1 MSLRGVRVLLQQKER
16 RTGMKRIFSLILTLA
31 LLLTAL
37 VGCDR
42 PGKLVGTWSGSTDV
56 TELIGAMLAEH
67 TGQSAVT
74 LDSKVEIPLVLTFER
89 GGTYRMS
96 FDTAR
101 VLDVLSDVVMGY
113 KENLRQVFYSQMSDG
128 YSAEELDK
136 TIKETTGMSMDAY
149 LDAYLKE
156 QIEQMSQT
164 LKDGVLKNPEETGV
178 YVEDGDRVQL
188 TPQGEASV
196 SCRFTVSGDTLTLE
210 MQQKD
215 MALTLNLT
223 KQ

>member
-1 MSLRGVRVLLQQKER
+1 
-16 RTGMKRIFSLILTLA
+16 MKRIFSLILTLA

-56 TELIGAMLAEH
+56 TELIAAMLAEQ

-156 QIEQMSQT
+156 QIEHMSQT

>member
-1 MSLRGVRVLLQQKER
+1 MSLRGVRVFLQQKER
-16 RTGMKRIFSLILTLA
+16 RTGMKRFFSLILTLA

-56 TELIGAMLAEH
+56 TELIGAMLAEQ

-101 VLDVLSDVVMGY
+101 VLDVLTDVVMGY

-128 YSAEELDK
+128 YSAEELDQ

>member
-1 MSLRGVRVLLQQKER
+1 M
-16 RTGMKRIFSLILTLA
+16 
-31 LLLTAL
+31 
-37 VGCDR
+37 
-42 PGKLVGTWSGSTDV
+42 
-56 TELIGAMLAEH
+56 
-67 TGQSAVT
+67 
-74 LDSKVEIPLVLTFER
+74 
-89 GGTYRMS
+89 
-96 FDTAR
+96 
-101 VLDVLSDVVMGY
+101 
-113 KENLRQVFYSQMSDG
+113 FYSQMSDG

>member
-1 MSLRGVRVLLQQKER
+1 
-16 RTGMKRIFSLILTLA
+16 MKRIFSLILTLA

-56 TELIGAMLAEH
+56 TELIAAMLAEQ

>member
-1 MSLRGVRVLLQQKER
+1 MSLRGVRVFLQQKER

-56 TELIGAMLAEH
+56 TELIAAMLAEQ

>member
-1 MSLRGVRVLLQQKER
+1 MSLRGVRVFLQQKER
-16 RTGMKRIFSLILTLA
+16 RTGMKRIFSLILTLV

-56 TELIGAMLAEH
+56 TELIGAMLAEQ
-67 TGQSAVT
+67 TGQSAVK

-156 QIEQMSQT
+156 QIEQMSMT

>member
-1 MSLRGVRVLLQQKER
+1 MSLRGVRAFLQQKER

-56 TELIGAMLAEH
+56 TELIGAMLAEQ

>member
-1 MSLRGVRVLLQQKER
+1 
-16 RTGMKRIFSLILTLA
+16 MKRIFSLILTLA

-56 TELIGAMLAEH
+56 TELIGAMLAEQ

-101 VLDVLSDVVMGY
+101 VLDVLTDVVMGY

-128 YSAEELDK
+128 YSAEELDQ

-210 MQQKD
+210 MQQKN

>member
-1 MSLRGVRVLLQQKER
+1 
-16 RTGMKRIFSLILTLA
+16 MKRIFSLIVTLA

-56 TELIGAMLAEH
+56 TELIGAMLAEQ

-156 QIEQMSQT
+156 QIGQMSQT

>member
-1 MSLRGVRVLLQQKER
+1 
-16 RTGMKRIFSLILTLA
+16 MKRIFSLILTLA

-42 PGKLVGTWSGSTDV
+42 PSKLVGTWSGSTDV
-56 TELIGAMLAEH
+56 TELIAAMLAEQ
-67 TGQSAVT
+67 TGQSSVT

-223 KQ
+223 K

>member
-1 MSLRGVRVLLQQKER
+1 MSLRGVRVFLQQKER

-56 TELIGAMLAEH
+56 TELIAAMLAEQ

-156 QIEQMSQT
+156 QIEQMNQT

>member
-1 MSLRGVRVLLQQKER
+1 MSLRGVRVFLYQKER
-16 RTGMKRIFSLILTLA
+16 RTGMKRIFSLIVTLA

-56 TELIGAMLAEH
+56 TELIGAMLAEQ

-101 VLDVLSDVVMGY
+101 VLDVLSDVVMDY

>member
-1 MSLRGVRVLLQQKER
+1 MSLRGVRVFLQQKER
-16 RTGMKRIFSLILTLA
+16 RTGMKRIFSLILTLV

-56 TELIGAMLAEH
+56 TELIGAMLAEQ

-101 VLDVLSDVVMGY
+101 VLDVLTDVVMGY

-178 YVEDGDRVQL
+178 YVEDDDRVQL
-188 TPQGEASV
+188 TPQGEASM

-215 MALTLNLT
+215 TVLTLNLT

>member
-1 MSLRGVRVLLQQKER
+1 MSLRGVRVFLQQKER

-56 TELIGAMLAEH
+56 TELIGAMLAEQ
-67 TGQSAVT
+67 TGQSAVK

-156 QIEQMSQT
+156 QIEQMSMT

>member
-1 MSLRGVRVLLQQKER
+1 MSLRGVRVFLQQKER

-56 TELIGAMLAEH
+56 TELIGAMLAEQ

>member
-1 MSLRGVRVLLQQKER
+1 MSLRGVRALLQQKER

-56 TELIGAMLAEH
+56 TELIGAMLAEQ

-128 YSAEELDK
+128 YSAEELDQ

-215 MALTLNLT
+215 TALTLNLT

>member
-1 MSLRGVRVLLQQKER
+1 
-16 RTGMKRIFSLILTLA
+16 MKRIFSLILTLA

-42 PGKLVGTWSGSTDV
+42 PGKLVGIWSGSTDV
-56 TELIGAMLAEH
+56 TELIGAMLAEQ

>member
-1 MSLRGVRVLLQQKER
+1 MSLRGVRVFLQQKER
-16 RTGMKRIFSLILTLA
+16 RTGMKRIFSLILTLT

-56 TELIGAMLAEH
+56 TELIAAMLAEQ

-164 LKDGVLKNPEETGV
+164 LKDGVLKNPEETGA

>member
-1 MSLRGVRVLLQQKER
+1 MSLRGVRVFLQQKER

-42 PGKLVGTWSGSTDV
+42 PSKLVGTWSGSTDV
-56 TELIGAMLAEH
+56 TELIAAMLAEQ
-67 TGQSAVT
+67 TGQSSVT

-223 KQ
+223 K

>member
-1 MSLRGVRVLLQQKER
+1 
-16 RTGMKRIFSLILTLA
+16 MKRIFSLILTLV

-56 TELIGAMLAEH
+56 TELIGAMLAEQ

>member
-1 MSLRGVRVLLQQKER
+1 
-16 RTGMKRIFSLILTLA
+16 
-31 LLLTAL
+31 
-37 VGCDR
+37 
-42 PGKLVGTWSGSTDV
+42 
-56 TELIGAMLAEH
+56 
-67 TGQSAVT
+67 
-74 LDSKVEIPLVLTFER
+74 
-89 GGTYRMS
+89 
-96 FDTAR
+96 
-101 VLDVLSDVVMGY
+101 
-113 KENLRQVFYSQMSDG
+113 
-128 YSAEELDK
+128 
-136 TIKETTGMSMDAY
+136 MSMDAY

-215 MALTLNLT
+215 MTLTLNLT

>member
-1 MSLRGVRVLLQQKER
+1 MSLRGVRVFLQQKER
-16 RTGMKRIFSLILTLA
+16 KTGMKRIFSLILTLA

-56 TELIGAMLAEH
+56 TELIGAMLAEQ

-156 QIEQMSQT
+156 QVEQMSQT

>member
-1 MSLRGVRVLLQQKER
+1 MSLRGVRVFLQQKER
-16 RTGMKRIFSLILTLA
+16 RTGMNRIFSLILTLA

-37 VGCDR
+37 VGCGR

-56 TELIGAMLAEH
+56 TELIAAMLAEQ

-113 KENLRQVFYSQMSDG
+113 KENRRQVFYSQMSDG

>member
-1 MSLRGVRVLLQQKER
+1 MSLRGVRVFLQQKER

-56 TELIGAMLAEH
+56 TELIGAMLAEQ

-128 YSAEELDK
+128 YSAEELDQ

-178 YVEDGDRVQL
+178 YAEDGDRVQL

>member
-1 MSLRGVRVLLQQKER
+1 MSLRGVRVFLQQKER
-16 RTGMKRIFSLILTLA
+16 KTGMKRIFSLILTLA

-56 TELIGAMLAEH
+56 TELIGAMLAEQ

>member
-1 MSLRGVRVLLQQKER
+1 MSLRGVRVFLQQMER

-56 TELIGAMLAEH
+56 TELIAAMLAEQ

>member
-1 MSLRGVRVLLQQKER
+1 
-16 RTGMKRIFSLILTLA
+16 MKRIFSLILTLA

-56 TELIGAMLAEH
+56 TELIGAMLAEQ

>member
-1 MSLRGVRVLLQQKER
+1 
-16 RTGMKRIFSLILTLA
+16 MKRIFSLILTLA

-56 TELIGAMLAEH
+56 TELIGAMLAEQ

-128 YSAEELDK
+128 YSAEELDQ

>member
-1 MSLRGVRVLLQQKER
+1 MSLRGVRVFLQQKER

-56 TELIGAMLAEH
+56 TELIGAMLAEQ

-96 FDTAR
+96 FDTAS

-128 YSAEELDK
+128 YSAEELDQ

>member
-1 MSLRGVRVLLQQKER
+1 M
-16 RTGMKRIFSLILTLA
+16 
-31 LLLTAL
+31 
-37 VGCDR
+37 
-42 PGKLVGTWSGSTDV
+42 
-56 TELIGAMLAEH
+56 TELIAAMLAEQ

-178 YVEDGDRVQL
+178 YVEEGDRVQL

-196 SCRFTVSGDTLTLE
+196 SCRFTVGGDTLTLE

-215 MALTLNLT
+215 MAPTLNLT
-223 KQ
+223 KLM

>member
-1 MSLRGVRVLLQQKER
+1 
-16 RTGMKRIFSLILTLA
+16 MKRIFSLILTLA

-56 TELIGAMLAEH
+56 TELIAAMLAEQ

-164 LKDGVLKNPEETGV
+164 LKDSVLKNPEETGV

>member
-1 MSLRGVRVLLQQKER
+1 MSLRGVRVFLQQKER

-56 TELIGAMLAEH
+56 TELIGAMLAEQ

-74 LDSKVEIPLVLTFER
+74 LDSKVEIPLVLTFEC

-128 YSAEELDK
+128 YSAEELDQ

>member
-1 MSLRGVRVLLQQKER
+1 
-16 RTGMKRIFSLILTLA
+16 MKRIFSLILTLV

-56 TELIGAMLAEH
+56 TELIGAMLAEQ

-128 YSAEELDK
+128 YSAEELDQ

>member
-1 MSLRGVRVLLQQKER
+1 
-16 RTGMKRIFSLILTLA
+16 
-31 LLLTAL
+31 
-37 VGCDR
+37 
-42 PGKLVGTWSGSTDV
+42 
-56 TELIGAMLAEH
+56 
-67 TGQSAVT
+67 
-74 LDSKVEIPLVLTFER
+74 
-89 GGTYRMS
+89 
-96 FDTAR
+96 
-101 VLDVLSDVVMGY
+101 
-113 KENLRQVFYSQMSDG
+113 
-128 YSAEELDK
+128 
-136 TIKETTGMSMDAY
+136 MSMDAY

-164 LKDGVLKNPEETGV
+164 LKDGVLKSPEETGV

-223 KQ
+223 KQYCEFPLQPSVEREFFRLWTLSNRRFMEITRNQPIFN

>member
-1 MSLRGVRVLLQQKER
+1 MSLRGVRVFLQQKER

-31 LLLTAL
+31 RLLTAL
-37 VGCDR
+37 VGCGR
-42 PGKLVGTWSGSTDV
+42 PGTLVGTWSGSTDV
-56 TELIGAMLAEH
+56 TELIGAMLAEQ
-67 TGQSAVT
+67 TGQSSVT

>member
-1 MSLRGVRVLLQQKER
+1 MSLRGVRVFLQQKER

-56 TELIGAMLAEH
+56 TELIGAMLAER

>member
-1 MSLRGVRVLLQQKER
+1 MSLRGVRVFLQQKER

-56 TELIGAMLAEH
+56 TELIGAMLAEQ

-128 YSAEELDK
+128 YSAEELDQ

>member
-1 MSLRGVRVLLQQKER
+1 MSLRGVRVFLQQKER
-16 RTGMKRIFSLILTLA
+16 KTGMKRIFSLILTLA

-56 TELIGAMLAEH
+56 TELIGAMLAEQ

-128 YSAEELDK
+128 YSAEELDQ

>member
-1 MSLRGVRVLLQQKER
+1 MSLRGVRVFLQQKER

-37 VGCDR
+37 VGCGR

-56 TELIGAMLAEH
+56 TEL
-67 TGQSAVT
+67 
-74 LDSKVEIPLVLTFER
+74 
-89 GGTYRMS
+89 
-96 FDTAR
+96 
-101 VLDVLSDVVMGY
+101 
-113 KENLRQVFYSQMSDG
+113 
-128 YSAEELDK
+128 
-136 TIKETTGMSMDAY
+136 DAY

-215 MALTLNLT
+215 MALTLHLT